1 MTKTISPRAKKAL
14 KTETVSGQKFA
25 LPQGRLHELYYFLRL
40 NRSVDER
47 LANLYR
53 QGKVV
58 GGLYSSLGQ
67 EGISVATAFA
77 LEKQDVL
84 GPMIRNL
91 GATLVRGF
99 KPRDLFCQYMARSSG
114 PTGGRDC
121 NLHFGDLDRGVM
133 ACISM
138 LGALIPVM
146 AGIALS
152 STLRGEARVALT
164 YIGDGGTRVG
174 DFHEGLNFAA
184 VKNLPLVVI
193 VENNQFAYST
203 PVGSQ
208 MKNTRISDF
217 AQAYGIFG
225 TTIDGNDVLEVY
237 HTTKEAVEQARRGGG
252 PALIEC
258 VTFRMR
264 GHAEHDDAKYVPQEL
279 VEFWK
284 KKDPILRF
292 EQYLLDNGIM
302 TQGEQQSIIDRI
314 TRELDADVAC
324 AESSPLPEPAPG
336 GTALPGVYAD

>member
-1 MTKTISPRAKKAL
+1 MSKQQFL
-14 KTETVSGQKFA
+14 
-25 LPQGRLHELYYFLRL
+25 ELYYLLRL

-47 LANLYR
+47 LAMLYR

-67 EGISVATAFA
+67 EGISIGTAYA
-77 LEKQDVL
+77 LEKQDIL

-91 GATLVRGF
+91 GSTLVRGF
-99 KPRDLFCQYMARSSG
+99 KPRDIFCQYMARSSG
-114 PTGGRDC
+114 PTRGRDC

-146 AGIALS
+146 NGIALS
-152 STLRGEARVALT
+152 SMLRGEHRVVLT

-184 VKNLPLVVI
+184 VKNLPLILI

-203 PVGSQ
+203 PVSAQ

-217 AQAYGIFG
+217 APAYGIYG
-225 TTIDGNDVLEVY
+225 ATIDGNDVLEVY
-237 HTTKEAVEQARRGGG
+237 QTTKKAVERARHGGG

-258 VTFRMR
+258 MTFRMK
-264 GHAEHDDAKYVPQEL
+264 GHAEHDDAKYVPAAL
-279 VEFWK
+279 VESWK

-292 EQYLLDNGIM
+292 ERYLLDQGIL
-302 TQGEQQSIIDRI
+302 THGEQQTIIDRI
-314 TRELDADVAC
+314 TQELDADVAF
-324 AESSPLPEPAPG
+324 AEASPFPDANTE
-336 GTALPGVYAD
+336 LPGVYAE

>member
-1 MTKTISPRAKKAL
+1 LKSEPVSTRNRALTKD
-14 KTETVSGQKFA
+14 
-25 LPQGRLHELYYFLRL
+25 RLQELYYFLRL

-47 LANLYR
+47 LGNLYR

-67 EGISVATAFA
+67 EGISVATAYA

-99 KPRDLFCQYMARSSG
+99 KPRDLFCQYMARASG

-121 NLHFGDLDRGVM
+121 NLHFGDLNRGVM

-152 STLRGEARVALT
+152 SSLRGENRVALT

-184 VKNLPLVVI
+184 VKNLPLIVI

-203 PVGSQ
+203 PVTSQ

-217 AQAYGIFG
+217 AQAYGILG
-225 TTIDGNDVLEVY
+225 TTIDGNDVQEVY
-237 HTTKEAVEQARRGGG
+237 NTTKDAVERARRGEG

-258 VTFRMR
+258 VTLRMK
-264 GHAEHDDAKYVPQEL
+264 GHAEHDDAKYVPPEL
-279 VEFWK
+279 VEAWK

-292 EQYLLDNGIM
+292 ERYLLENGIM
-302 TQGEQQSIIDRI
+302 TQGEQQIIIDRI
-314 TRELDADVAC
+314 TRELDADVAF
-324 AESSPLPEPAPG
+324 AESSPLPEPAPD
-336 GTALPGVYAD
+336 GTALPGVYAE

>member
-1 MTKTISPRAKKAL
+1 ML
-14 KTETVSGQKFA
+14 D
-25 LPQGRLHELYYFLRL
+25 LYYFLRL

-47 LANLYR
+47 LGNLYR

-67 EGISVATAFA
+67 EGISVASAYA
-77 LEKQDVL
+77 LEPQDVL

-91 GATLVRGF
+91 GSTLVRGF
-99 KPRDLFCQYMARSSG
+99 KPRDIFCQYMARASG

-121 NLHFGDLDRGVM
+121 NLHFGDLQRGVM

-152 STLRGEARVALT
+152 SVLRGDKRVALT

-184 VKNLPLVVI
+184 VKNLPLVLM
-193 VENNQFAYST
+193 VENNQWAYST
-203 PVGSQ
+203 PVTRQ

-225 TTIDGNDVLEVY
+225 TTIDGNDVVEVY
-237 HTTKEAVEQARRGGG
+237 RTTKAAIEGARRGGG
-252 PALIEC
+252 PSIIEC
-258 VTFRMR
+258 MTFRMK

-279 VEFWK
+279 LDKWK
-284 KKDPILRF
+284 KRDPIERF
-292 EQYLLDNGIM
+292 EKYLFEHGIM
-302 TQGEQQSIIDRI
+302 TQAEQKTIIDRI
-314 TRELDADVAC
+314 AQELDADVAF
-324 AESSPLPEPAPG
+324 AEASLLPDAN
-336 GTALPGVYAD
+336 TALPGVYAE